1 MTVSRTFRTSDL
13 AKAAQVGVQQ
23 VRNYEADGLI
33 PPAERAANGYRQ
45 YTRQHLHALTTAQS
59 LVGAYGHE
67 RARTIMQA
75 LHAGQLATALALID
89 EHHAGLASQRQQ
101 LARTLAALNTL
112 AAQPP
117 AAHSRHTQRL
127 RVGEAAKEVGVR
139 VSAVHF
145 WEQQGLLEP
154 TRDRSSRYRLYDE
167 AQMRRLRVVAL
178 LREAGYDFDAIRTT
192 LHELAANRPK
202 RAIAAI
208 EARRAELTRRSWAA
222 LAAASAFRA
231 YVSEFWPED
240 CGTL

>member
-1 MTVSRTFRTSDL
+1 MTVSRTYRTSDL

-45 YTRQHLHALTTAQS
+45 YTRQHLRALLTAQK
-59 LVGAYGHE
+59 LVAAYGAE
-67 RARTIMQA
+67 RARNVMQA
-75 LHAGQLATALALID
+75 MQRGQLAAALALID
-89 EHHAGLASQRQQ
+89 EHHAGLAAQRQQ
-101 LARTLAALNTL
+101 LERTLAALGTL
-112 AAQPP
+112 AAQEPSTHP
-117 AAHSRHTQRL
+117 RHARRL
-127 RVGEAAKEVGVR
+127 RVGEAAQEVGVR

-154 TRDRSSRYRLYDE
+154 VRDRSSRYRLYDE

-192 LHELAANRPK
+192 LGELAANRPG

-208 EARRAELTRRSWAA
+208 EGRRAELTRRSWAA
-222 LAAASAFRA
+222 LAAASAFRT
-231 YVSEFWPED
+231 YVEEFWPEAI
-240 CGTL
+240 